1 MKITENVSL
10 KPFNTFGVDVKA
22 KYFITASFRK
32 DISEAI
38 DFSRENRLPLLPIGK
53 GSNILFTKNYD
64 GVVLNLEFADIK
76 IISENDS
83 DVLLEVSAG
92 VVWDDAVRF
101 AVKNNYWGLENLS
114 LIPGAAGAA
123 PVQNIGAYGAELK
136 DVLES
141 LEAIDI
147 ESKEAV
153 AFTNE
158 ECKFGYRDSIFKNE
172 LKDKFIITGVK
183 LKLSKVSSPNINYR
197 PLKKK
202 FGSRSEI
209 KIEEIRD
216 EVIRIRKEKLS
227 DPKEFGNAG
236 SFFTN
241 PIIGEDELQRLRT
254 AHPSIPFYDLGEQK
268 YKIPAAWLIEKAGL
282 KGYREANVGVS
293 PKQALVILNYGEA
306 SGKEVIEFAEKI
318 KNLILKK
325 FNISLQTEVNIL

>member
-1 MKITENVSL
+1 MNITENVSL

-22 KYFITASFRK
+22 KYLITASTPK

-38 DFSRENRLPLLPIGK
+38 DFSNGNGLPLLPIGK
-53 GSNILFTKNYD
+53 GSNILFTKNFE
-64 GVVLNLEFADIK
+64 GVVLNLDSAEIK

-114 LIPGAAGAA
+114 LIPGAVGAA

-141 LEAIDI
+141 LEAIDRDT
-147 ESKEAV
+147 KEVV
-153 AFTNE
+153 AFSND

-172 LKDKFIITGVK
+172 LKDKFIISGVK

-202 FGSRSEI
+202 FGSRREI
-209 KIEEIRD
+209 EIEEIRN
-216 EVIRIRKEKLS
+216 EVIRIRKEKLP
-227 DPKEFGNAG
+227 DHRELGNAG
-236 SFFTN
+236 SFFMN
-241 PIIGEDELQRLRT
+241 PIISKDALDRLR
-254 AHPSIPFYDLGEQK
+254 AKYPSIPFYDLGEQK
-268 YKIPAAWLIEKAGL
+268 YKIPAAWLIEKADM
-282 KGYREANVGVS
+282 KGYREGNVGVS

-306 SGKEVIEFAEKI
+306 SGEEVIEFSEKI
-318 KNLILKK
+318 KNLILEK